1 MKWVK
6 TLVLIIVTLASAS
19 VLVVAVSAA
28 LSMAALCLIALLTA
42 YVVSPEDVK
51 AVYQALS
58 GKIDAWLK
66 ILSDMTA
73 SDGRGDSRGRCLC
86 SGSIATHGGARGLSE
101 PGRNGHNS
109 GPSEKGRK
117 GIFQDNEKGQGRDSS
132 FLGPPCLRKSLSIG
146 RPEKSQARQR

>member
-66 ILSDMTA
+66 TLSDTTQAMAGAIREAAAFAREASQRTA
-73 SDGRGDSRGRCLC
+73 APEASPSQEETDTTRARPKRGAKASSKTMKKAKD
-86 SGSIATHGGARGLSE
+86 ATR
-101 PGRNGHNS
+101 
-109 GPSEKGRK
+109 PS
-117 GIFQDNEKGQGRDSS
+117 
-132 FLGPPCLRKSLSIG
+132 
-146 RPEKSQARQR
+146 

>member
-28 LSMAALCLIALLTA
+28 LSMVALCLIALLTA

-51 AVYQALS
+51 AVYGALS

-66 ILSDMTA
+66 ILSDMTRAMAGAIREAAAFAREA
-73 SDGRGDSRGRCLC
+73 SQSTATPETPASREESAKPKTRSNRGAKPSSRPVKK
-86 SGSIATHGGARGLSE
+86 AKDVA
-101 PGRNGHNS
+101 
-109 GPSEKGRK
+109 
-117 GIFQDNEKGQGRDSS
+117 QSS
-132 FLGPPCLRKSLSIG
+132 
-146 RPEKSQARQR
+146 

>member
-28 LSMAALCLIALLTA
+28 LSMVALCLIALLTA

-66 ILSDMTA
+66 ILSDMTQA
-73 SDGRGDSRGRCLC
+73 M
-86 SGSIATHGGARGLSE
+86 AGAIRE
-101 PGRNGHNS
+101 AAA
-109 GPSEKGRK
+109 
-117 GIFQDNEKGQGRDSS
+117 F
-132 FLGPPCLRKSLSIG
+132 
-146 RPEKSQARQR
+146 AR